1 MLSADEREELPAGPA
16 EVSDFWNEVSG
27 HALFNLAIPRSV
39 HMLSVRL
46 DSIARQ
52 FRQTKGMNYEGAI
65 RSLQD
70 TAVVM
75 AELQPRQ
82 SDVQKT
88 QAGLVESLLEFRQQT
103 EKNLAHVTVR
113 LAEITDKLDGWI
125 GFVDRLPKRPPQ

>member
-1 MLSADEREELPAGPA
+1 
-16 EVSDFWNEVSG
+16 
-27 HALFNLAIPRSV
+27 
-39 HMLSVRL
+39 
-46 DSIARQ
+46 
-52 FRQTKGMNYEGAI
+52 MNYDEAI

-75 AELQPRQ
+75 AEIQRRQ

-113 LAEITDKLDGWI
+113 LAEITDKLDGLI

>member
-1 MLSADEREELPAGPA
+1 
-16 EVSDFWNEVSG
+16 
-27 HALFNLAIPRSV
+27 
-39 HMLSVRL
+39 
-46 DSIARQ
+46 
-52 FRQTKGMNYEGAI
+52 MNYEEAI

-75 AELQPRQ
+75 AEIQRRQ

-113 LAEITDKLDGWI
+113 LAEITDKLDGLI

>member
-1 MLSADEREELPAGPA
+1 
-16 EVSDFWNEVSG
+16 
-27 HALFNLAIPRSV
+27 
-39 HMLSVRL
+39 
-46 DSIARQ
+46 
-52 FRQTKGMNYEGAI
+52 MNYDEAI

-75 AELQPRQ
+75 AEIQRRQ

-113 LAEITDKLDGWI
+113 LAEITDKLDGLI
-125 GFVDRLPKRPPQ
+125 GFVDRLPKRPQQ

>member
-1 MLSADEREELPAGPA
+1 
-16 EVSDFWNEVSG
+16 
-27 HALFNLAIPRSV
+27 
-39 HMLSVRL
+39 
-46 DSIARQ
+46 
-52 FRQTKGMNYEGAI
+52 MNYDEAI

-75 AELQPRQ
+75 AEIQRRQ

-103 EKNLAHVTVR
+103 EKNLAHVAVR
-113 LAEITDKLDGWI
+113 LAEITDKLDGLV

>member
-1 MLSADEREELPAGPA
+1 
-16 EVSDFWNEVSG
+16 
-27 HALFNLAIPRSV
+27 
-39 HMLSVRL
+39 
-46 DSIARQ
+46 
-52 FRQTKGMNYEGAI
+52 MNYDEAI

-75 AELQPRQ
+75 AEIQRRQ

-113 LAEITDKLDGWI
+113 LAEITDKLDGLDLQAD
-125 GFVDRLPKRPPQ
+125 GPA

>member
-1 MLSADEREELPAGPA
+1 
-16 EVSDFWNEVSG
+16 
-27 HALFNLAIPRSV
+27 
-39 HMLSVRL
+39 
-46 DSIARQ
+46 
-52 FRQTKGMNYEGAI
+52 MNYDEAI

-75 AELQPRQ
+75 AEIQRRQ

-88 QAGLVESLLEFRQQT
+88 QAGLVETLLEFRQQT

-113 LAEITDKLDGWI
+113 LAEITDKLDGLI

>member
-1 MLSADEREELPAGPA
+1 
-16 EVSDFWNEVSG
+16 
-27 HALFNLAIPRSV
+27 
-39 HMLSVRL
+39 
-46 DSIARQ
+46 
-52 FRQTKGMNYEGAI
+52 MNYDDAV

-75 AELQPRQ
+75 AEIQRRQ

-113 LAEITDKLDGWI
+113 LAEITDKLDGLI
-125 GFVDRLPKRPPQ
+125 GFVDRLPKRPSP